1 MIYSDRI
8 NKKQPFLRFPRLTAI
23 FSRLDEVTVDLDKHS
38 NSLEADLITY
48 SGIRRIIEVTLH
60 ISCYIFDNTSSVY
73 LYILN
78 GNQL

>member
-8 NKKQPFLRFPRLTAI
+8 NKKQPFSIFFEIDSDIFYDILRYF
-23 FSRLDEVTVDLDKHS
+23 DEVTVDLDKHS

-60 ISCYIFDNTSSVY
+60 I
-73 LYILN
+73 
-78 GNQL
+78 